1 MKGGVVVPTVNVD
14 IQPAIINWALSQT
27 SEEKLGVK
35 LMESIRHWLD
45 GTKSPT
51 FSQIEDFSKKSHIP
65 LGYFFLQT
73 PPIEQIGLLEY
84 RTLDSIELANP
95 SRNLIDII
103 HEMEAIQ
110 DWMVDY
116 RKEMNYDTSYVVNS
130 LNGATDIAAIADSV
144 RKDLGLSIEW
154 YRECGNPSEAFN
166 KVRGLLEDCGV
177 IVMMSGIVGKNT
189 HRALDINEFRA
200 FAMVNEWAPLIF
212 INGADS
218 LAGRLFSLLH
228 ETVHIWIGENDLY
241 NNRRYSTE
249 KVKTVEVI
257 CNAVAGEI
265 IVPKQIFLEHW
276 QRTPNEDVY
285 IKIREL
291 AKYFRCSES
300 VLARRALDN
309 KKIDKMIYEQVVT
322 DAIQAYIEY
331 KQDKSSGG
339 DYYKVARSKLDGVF
353 VRALCE
359 SVNSGRTSYTEA
371 YRLTNTTSKTFSEVA
386 SGLGGVLW

>member
-1 MKGGVVVPTVNVD
+1 MPTVNVNV
-14 IQPAIINWALSQT
+14 QPAIINWALSQT
-27 SEEKLGVK
+27 SEEKLGAK
-35 LMESIRHWLD
+35 LMENIKHWLD

-51 FSQIEDFSKKSHIP
+51 FNQIEDFSKKSHIP

-73 PPIEQIGLLEY
+73 PPIEQVGLLEY
-84 RTLDSIELANP
+84 RTLDSLELANP

-110 DWMVDY
+110 DWMIDY
-116 RKEMNYDTSYVVNS
+116 RKEYNYDTNVVVSS
-130 LNGATDIAAIADSV
+130 LKGNTDIMVIADNI
-144 RKDLGLSIEW
+144 RKDLGLDIEW
-154 YRECGNPSEAFN
+154 YRECGSSAEAFN
-166 KVRGLLEDCGV
+166 KVRARLEECGV

-189 HRALDINEFRA
+189 HRTLDINEFRA

-218 LAGRLFSLLH
+218 LGGRLFSLLH
-228 ETVHIWIGENDLY
+228 ETVHLWLGENDLY
-241 NNRRYSTE
+241 NDRRYTTE
-249 KVKTVEVI
+249 KVKPIEVI

-265 IVPKQIFLEHW
+265 LVPRQVFLQCWEKDA
-276 QRTPNEDVY
+276 NDDVY
-285 IKIREL
+285 VKIKEL
-291 AKYFRCSES
+291 TKIFRCSES

-309 KKIDKMIYEQVVT
+309 QKINKAIYNKVVS
-322 DAIQAYIEY
+322 DAIQAYIES
-331 KQDKSSGG
+331 KQEKSSGG
-339 DYYKVARSKLDGVF
+339 DYYRVARSKLDGAF

-359 SVNSGRTSYTEA
+359 SVNRGRTSYTEA